1 MNTYSISDDE
11 SSKRSEQ
18 APLLP
23 TFVGRVM
30 VTLAVAMMGF
40 GGFGPMTATAEAPDK
55 FALAK
60 LNQNAENYF
69 AIESREILTREE
81 RAQYI
86 ENYFSRWNLPAAD
99 YADEFVIY
107 ADMYELDWRLL
118 PAIAK
123 RETTAC
129 KYTIEH
135 HKTTKRKNNCF
146 GWGNASFGSIEE
158 GIAYV
163 AKNLGGQNPST
174 AQYYAGKD
182 LKAQLYAYNS
192 VIPDYYD
199 DITWIMEQI
208 YDQQQL
214 FTRASQTEEKPN
226 A

>member
-1 MNTYSISDDE
+1 MNTYSTSDDE
-11 SSKRSEQ
+11 GSKRSEQ
-18 APLLP
+18 ATPFA

-30 VTLAVAMMGF
+30 VTLAVALMGF
-40 GGFGPMTATAEAPDK
+40 GGFGPLIATAEAPDQL
-55 FALAK
+55 ALAK
-60 LNQNAENYF
+60 LNQSAENYF
-69 AIESREILTREE
+69 ALASREILTRDE

-86 ENYFSRWNLPAAD
+86 EDYFSRWNLPAAD

-107 ADMYELDWRLL
+107 ADMYDLDWRLL

-163 AKNLGGQNPST
+163 AKNLGGENPRT

-182 LKAQLYAYNS
+182 LKGQLYAYNS

-199 DITWIMEQI
+199 DITWIMDQI
-208 YDQQQL
+208 YDQEQL
-214 FTRASQTEEKPN
+214 FTRTSVEKEKAN